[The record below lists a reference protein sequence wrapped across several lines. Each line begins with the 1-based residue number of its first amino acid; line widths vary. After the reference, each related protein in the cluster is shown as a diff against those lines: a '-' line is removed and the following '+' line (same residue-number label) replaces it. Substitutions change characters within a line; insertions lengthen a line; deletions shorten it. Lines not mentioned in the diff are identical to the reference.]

1 MPAMDQLAA
10 SVVKHVLVY
19 GPPKVG
25 KTLLAGGLAEEMNL
39 IWLDIEF
46 GSDTL
51 FQLPK
56 EWQSR
61 INLFRIP
68 DSKKFPIAAETIMK
82 LLSVGKGTICR
93 DHGKFNCPACGKDR
107 DPKNKLLG
115 TVGTLDPIDLT
126 CLGPKDVVVID
137 SWSQIVMS
145 ILGNLLRNK
154 PDDYKMERDDWGNL
168 KNAVENLGTMVQG
181 APFNIV
187 VISHEEEAEMVD
199 KTSKIVPVGG
209 SRNTSRNFAKYFGE
223 VVYAEIENK
232 KHKFSSSS
240 TAKMKVVT
248 GSRSGT
254 EMEKSATPRL
264 LDIFKHQTQVS

>member
-1 MPAMDQLAA
+1 MPAMDTMTA
-10 SVVKHVLVY
+10 SVVKHTLIY
-19 GPPKVG
+19 GPPKSG
-25 KTLLAGGLAEEMNL
+25 KTLLVGKLAEEMNL
-39 IWLDIEF
+39 VWLDLEF

-56 EWQSR
+56 EWLKR
-61 INLFRIP
+61 IDLHRIP
-68 DSKKFPIAAETIMK
+68 DSKKFPIAGETLFK
-82 LLSVGKGTICR
+82 VLSVGKGTICEE
-93 DHGKFNCPACGKDR
+93 HGKFNCPACGKDK

-115 TVGTLDPIDLT
+115 TVGVLNPIDLT
-126 CLGPKDVVVID
+126 QMGPQDCLVID

-145 ILGNLLRNK
+145 LLGNLTRGK

-168 KNAVENLGTMVQG
+168 KNAVENLGTLVQG
-181 APFNIV
+181 APFNIA

-248 GSRSGT
+248 GSRSNT
-254 EMEKSATPRL
+254 ELEKAAEPRL
-264 LDIFKHQTQVS
+264 LDIFKHQTQA

>member
-1 MPAMDQLAA
+1 MPKLSEMSESLI
-10 SVVKHVLVY
+10 KHILLY
-19 GPPKVG
+19 GPPKSG

-39 IWLDIEF
+39 IWLDVEF

-56 EWQSR
+56 EWQQR
-61 INLFRIP
+61 IDIFKIP
-68 DSKKFPIAAETIMK
+68 DSKKFPVACETLLK
-82 LLSVGKGTICR
+82 LFSVCKGTICK
-93 DHGKFNCPACGKDR
+93 DHGKFNCPVCGKDK

-115 TVGTLDPIDLT
+115 TAGTLYPIDIT
-126 CLGPKDVVVID
+126 NMGPKDCIVID
-137 SWSQIVMS
+137 SWSQVVMS
-145 ILGNLLRNK
+145 FLGNITRNK

-168 KNAVENLGTMVQG
+168 KNAVENLGTLIQG
-181 APFNIV
+181 FPGNVV

-199 KTSKIVPVGG
+199 KSTKIVPVGG

-248 GSRSGT
+248 GSRSNT
-254 EMEKSATPRL
+254 ALEKSTEPRL
-264 LDIFKHQTQVS
+264 LEVFQVPA